1 MLNNQPKNKVERLR
15 KLKDLLNDR
24 IRIQEEFDTKR
35 NLFFVGKSLKKLWE
49 DKKMLK
55 KPKMVLCRNCNTQ
68 IAKNAKICPSCGAK
82 NKKPFFKRWWFAL
95 FIVILVLGGIG
106 SINRNKKEKFDWGE
120 VELRDRL
127 PKPKSN
133 VGTIIDNDSEHLS
146 LHIEKTS
153 KADYNTYIEEC
164 QSMGYTVESE
174 KNGDNYTA
182 FDKDSYGLDLSYIGE
197 TMYLTLDAPIEM
209 GTLKWPKSEIAGLLP
224 LPKSTVGKVSTDTE
238 NGCYIYVG
246 ETSIDDFNAYADE
259 CSDNGFSVDYERG
272 DEFYNAK
279 DETGNKLSL
288 SYQGNDVMVIQ
299 IRKSDETEA
308 NAPET
313 EQKQES
319 EPTSAT
325 EQQTEAA
332 EKSSDGMRPEFKQAM
347 DSYEEF
353 MNEYC
358 EFMKKYAESDGS
370 DAGLLADYAKYM
382 SKYADVVEDFE
393 AWDDG
398 EMNKAETAYYLDVQT
413 RINKK
418 LLEVE

>member
-1 MLNNQPKNKVERLR
+1 M
-15 KLKDLLNDR
+15 
-24 IRIQEEFDTKR
+24 
-35 NLFFVGKSLKKLWE
+35 S
-49 DKKMLK
+49 K
-55 KPKMVLCRNCNTQ
+55 KPKMVLCRNCNTP

-82 NKKPFFKRWWFAL
+82 NKKPFFKRRWFVL
-95 FIVILVLGGIG
+95 LVVILVLGGIG
-106 SINRNKKEKFDWGE
+106 SINRNKKEKFDWNE
-120 VELRDRL
+120 VELCDRL

-133 VGTIIDNDSEHLS
+133 VGRIWSNEPDRLS
-146 LHIEKTS
+146 IEVEKTS
-153 KADYNTYIEEC
+153 KSEYKEYVKESQA
-164 QSMGYTVESE
+164 MGYTIESE
-174 KNGDNYTA
+174 ESGDSYKA
-182 FDKDSYGLDLSYIGE
+182 FDEEGYGLSVSYFNESMDIE
-197 TMYLTLDAPIEM
+197 LEAPTEM
-209 GTLKWPKSEIAGLLP
+209 GTLNWPKSEIAGLLP

-259 CSDNGFSVDYERG
+259 CANNGFSVDYERG
-272 DEFYNAK
+272 DKFYNAK
-279 DETGNKLSL
+279 DEIGNKLSL

-299 IRKSDETEA
+299 IRKPDETEA

-325 EQQTEAA
+325 EQQTEPA
-332 EKSSDGMRPEFKQAM
+332 EKSSDSAELMDGMRPEFKQAM

-358 EFMKKYAESDGS
+358 EFMKKYAESDGT
-370 DAGLLADYAKYM
+370 DVGLLADYASYM
-382 SKYADVVEDFE
+382 KKYADMVEDFE

-398 EMNKAETAYYLDVQT
+398 EMNTAEAVYYLDVQT

-418 LLEVE
+418 LLEVGE

>member
-1 MLNNQPKNKVERLR
+1 M
-15 KLKDLLNDR
+15 
-24 IRIQEEFDTKR
+24 
-35 NLFFVGKSLKKLWE
+35 S
-49 DKKMLK
+49 K
-55 KPKMVLCRNCNTQ
+55 KPKMVICRNCNTP

-82 NKKPFFKRWWFAL
+82 NKKPFFKRWWFVL
-95 FIVILVLGGIG
+95 FVVILVLGGVG
-106 SINRNKKEKFDWGE
+106 SINRNKKEKFDWNE
-120 VELRDRL
+120 VELCDRL

-133 VGTIIDNDSEHLS
+133 VGTIIGNDSDHLS
-146 LHIEKTS
+146 LHVEKTS
-153 KADYNTYIEEC
+153 KVDYNAYIEEC

-174 KNGDNYTA
+174 KVGDNYTA
-182 FDKDSYGLDLSYIGE
+182 FDEDGYGLDLSYIGE
-197 TMYLTLDAPIEM
+197 TMYIALDAPIEM
-209 GTLKWPKSEIAGLLP
+209 GTLNWPKSEIAGLLP

-272 DEFYNAK
+272 DKFYNAK
-279 DETGNKLSL
+279 DEIGNKLSL

-299 IRKSDETEA
+299 IRKPDETEA

-325 EQQTEAA
+325 EQQTEPA
-332 EKSSDGMRPEFKQAM
+332 EKSSDSAELIDGMRPEFKQAM

-358 EFMKKYAESDGS
+358 EFMKKYAESDGT
-370 DAGLLADYAKYM
+370 DVGLLADYASYM
-382 SKYADVVEDFE
+382 KKYADMVEDFE

-398 EMNKAETAYYLDVQT
+398 EMNTAETAYYLEVQT
-413 RINKK
+413 RVSKK
-418 LLEVE
+418 LLEVAE

>member
-1 MLNNQPKNKVERLR
+1 M
-15 KLKDLLNDR
+15 
-24 IRIQEEFDTKR
+24 
-35 NLFFVGKSLKKLWE
+35 
-49 DKKMLK
+49 
-55 KPKMVLCRNCNTQ
+55 
-68 IAKNAKICPSCGAK
+68 
-82 NKKPFFKRWWFAL
+82 
-95 FIVILVLGGIG
+95 
-106 SINRNKKEKFDWGE
+106 
-120 VELRDRL
+120 
-127 PKPKSN
+127 
-133 VGTIIDNDSEHLS
+133 
-146 LHIEKTS
+146 
-153 KADYNTYIEEC
+153 
-164 QSMGYTVESE
+164 
-174 KNGDNYTA
+174 
-182 FDKDSYGLDLSYIGE
+182 
-197 TMYLTLDAPIEM
+197 
-209 GTLKWPKSEIAGLLP
+209 
-224 LPKSTVGKVSTDTE
+224 PKSTVGKVSTDTE

-393 AWDDG
+393 AWNDG

>member
-1 MLNNQPKNKVERLR
+1 M
-15 KLKDLLNDR
+15 
-24 IRIQEEFDTKR
+24 
-35 NLFFVGKSLKKLWE
+35 S
-49 DKKMLK
+49 K
-55 KPKMVLCRNCNTQ
+55 KPKMVLCRNCNTP

-82 NKKPFFKRWWFAL
+82 NKKPFFKRWWFVL
-95 FIVILVLGGIG
+95 LVVILVLGGIG
-106 SINRNKKEKFDWGE
+106 SINRNKKEKFDWNE
-120 VELRDRL
+120 VELCDRL

-133 VGTIIDNDSEHLS
+133 VGRIWSDEPDRLS
-146 LHIEKTS
+146 IEVEKTS
-153 KADYNTYIEEC
+153 KSEYKEYVKESQA
-164 QSMGYTVESE
+164 MGYTIESE
-174 KNGDNYTA
+174 ESGDSYKA
-182 FDKDSYGLDLSYIGE
+182 FDEEGYGLSVSYFNESMDIE
-197 TMYLTLDAPIEM
+197 LEAPTEM
-209 GTLKWPKSEIAGLLP
+209 GTLNWPKSEIAGLLP

-259 CSDNGFSVDYERG
+259 CANNGFSVDYERG
-272 DEFYNAK
+272 DKFYNAK
-279 DETGNKLSL
+279 DEIGNKLSL

-299 IRKSDETEA
+299 IRKPDETEA

-325 EQQTEAA
+325 EQQTEPA
-332 EKSSDGMRPEFKQAM
+332 EKSSDSAELMDGMRPEFKQAM

-358 EFMKKYAESDGS
+358 EFMKKYAESDGT
-370 DAGLLADYAKYM
+370 DVGLLADYASYM
-382 SKYADVVEDFE
+382 KKYADMVEDFE

-398 EMNKAETAYYLDVQT
+398 EMNTAEAVYYLDVQT

-418 LLEVE
+418 LLEVGE

>member
-1 MLNNQPKNKVERLR
+1 M
-15 KLKDLLNDR
+15 
-24 IRIQEEFDTKR
+24 
-35 NLFFVGKSLKKLWE
+35 S
-49 DKKMLK
+49 K
-55 KPKMVLCRNCNTQ
+55 KPKMVLCRNCNTP

-82 NKKPFFKRWWFAL
+82 NKKPFFKRWWFVL
-95 FIVILVLGGIG
+95 LVVILVLGGIG
-106 SINRNKKEKFDWGE
+106 SINRNKKEKFDWNE
-120 VELRDRL
+120 VELCDRL

-133 VGTIIDNDSEHLS
+133 VGRIWSNEPDRLS
-146 LHIEKTS
+146 IEVEKTS
-153 KADYNTYIEEC
+153 KSEYKEYVKESQA
-164 QSMGYTVESE
+164 MGYTIESE
-174 KNGDNYTA
+174 ESGDSYKA
-182 FDKDSYGLDLSYIGE
+182 FDEEGYGLSVSYFNESMDIE
-197 TMYLTLDAPIEM
+197 LEAPTEM
-209 GTLKWPKSEIAGLLP
+209 GTLNWPKSEIAGLLP

-259 CSDNGFSVDYERG
+259 CANNGFSVDYERG
-272 DEFYNAK
+272 DKFYNAK
-279 DETGNKLSL
+279 DEIGNKLSL

-299 IRKSDETEA
+299 IRKPDETEA

-325 EQQTEAA
+325 EQQTEPA
-332 EKSSDGMRPEFKQAM
+332 EKSSDSAELMDGMRPEFKQAM

-358 EFMKKYAESDGS
+358 EFMKKYAESDGT
-370 DAGLLADYAKYM
+370 DVGLLADYASYM
-382 SKYADVVEDFE
+382 KKYADMVEDFE

-398 EMNKAETAYYLDVQT
+398 EMNTAEAVYYLDVQT

-418 LLEVE
+418 LLEVGE